1 MVILKN
7 NNIFKIG
14 IIETLVSIVL
24 VSGCTS
30 SSTNETKTFSDGDM
44 SFDYPAD
51 FYDVDYSGNEIDSS
65 TMRLIGM
72 LENKDGF
79 AIRVFK
85 SKTRTSPTEAK
96 DVAVSKIENLS
107 NYKVLSTTTETN
119 SNGVAVE
126 KISYSESKFLI
137 FNWRHDNMY
146 FQKKGDVY
154 VITVSGLV
162 LDKQKLTDINN
173 IIFQSIK

>member
-1 MVILKN
+1 MKN
-7 NNIFKIG
+7 NTILKIG
-14 IIETLVSIVL
+14 IMGILVSIIPT
-24 VSGCTS
+24 SGCTS

-44 SFDYPAD
+44 SFEYPVD

-65 TMRLIGM
+65 TMRLICM
-72 LENKDGF
+72 FENKNGF
-79 AIRVFK
+79 AMRVFK
-85 SKTRTSPTEAK
+85 NKTRTSPTEAK

-146 FQKKGDVY
+146 FQRNDDVY
-154 VITVSGLV
+154 VITVSAIV
-162 LDKQKLTDINN
+162 LDKQKLADINN